1 MYSAGNAASTTTSA
15 SMTNSDTATPLTST
29 TNFQAAPTPGE
40 GMLLLDEGASTEEI
54 AYGTGLSGG
63 SVTTPLV
70 NRGLEGG
77 SAQAHASGASVKG
90 VLTAGMWNNMITAL
104 LNVLVQSSGAL
115 DTTKVVDL
123 TTAQTLTNKTLTS
136 PKVGTSILDSNGAAL
151 LTITA
156 TASAVNGI
164 NWTNAATG
172 GTPLIQ
178 AQGSD
183 SNIDIEIKGKGTGKT
198 KATSLYGAITTDTDG
213 STVTFDCSPSGG
225 NRHQVTLGGNRTLAL
240 SNYSTGQMILLD
252 LIQDGTGSRT
262 VTWFTGPGLTVTMT
276 IAAPG
281 VVTSGQDIPTG
292 TPVVFTTTGAL
303 PTGITAGTTY
313 WWNRVSSTTG
323 NVSTSLANVQAGTY
337 ITTSGSQSGTHT
349 MTCAIRW
356 PSQTAPTLSTGKYVG
371 DTIGIYVKNATAGV
385 FQGYTVGSAM

>member
-1 MYSAGNAASTTTSA
+1 MSVPKLSYSAGNAASTTTSA

-29 TNFQAAPTPGE
+29 TNFSAAPTPGE

-63 SVTTPLV
+63 SVTTPLA

-77 SAQAHASGASVKG
+77 SAQAHAAGASVKG
-90 VLTAGMWNNMITAL
+90 ILTAGMWNNMITAL
-104 LNVLVQSSGAL
+104 LNVLVQSSGAIRTDL
-115 DTTKVVDL
+115 SITTP
-123 TTAQTLTNKTLTS
+123 TLTS
-136 PKVGTSILDSNGAAL
+136 PKIGTAITDTNGNEIVR
-151 LTITA
+151 TPA
-156 TASAVNGI
+156 TSSAVNDVTV
-164 NWTNAATG
+164 TNAATG
-172 GTPLIQ
+172 NDPQISATGDDT
-178 AQGSD
+178 
-183 SNIDIEIKGKGTGKT
+183 NINLKLVGKGTGKVRIPT
-198 KATSLYGAITTDTDG
+198 LYGAITTDTDG
-213 STVTFDCSPSGG
+213 STVTFDCSVT

-281 VVTSGQDIPTG
+281 VVTAGQDIPTG

-303 PTGITAGTTY
+303 PTGLTAGTTY
-313 WWNRVSSTTG
+313 YWCRVDATTG
-323 NVSTSLANVQAGTY
+323 NVATSLANAQAGTF

-385 FQGYTVGSAM
+385 FQGYTVGQAM